1 MGERWIIMVKWE
13 DILTA
18 KEASLML
25 GKNEKYVYI
34 LFKMNSEMLLE
45 GSVVLKGKTLLISR
59 EGFEHLKRIHAA
71 SAKKNEL
78 VYEERHHTFNEA
90 LI

>member
-1 MGERWIIMVKWE
+1 MISWD

-34 LFKMNSEMLLE
+34 LFKMNSKMLLE
-45 GSVVLKGKTLLISR
+45 GSVVLKGNTLLISR
-59 EGFEHLKRIHAA
+59 EGYEHLKRIHAA
-71 SAKKNEL
+71 TAKKNES
-78 VYEERHHTFNEA
+78 VYEERNTVLMEA

>member
-1 MGERWIIMVKWE
+1 MVKWE

-34 LFKMNSEMLLE
+34 LFKMNSEMLLK
-45 GSVVLKGKTLLISR
+45 GSVILKGNTLLISR
-59 EGFEHLKRIHAA
+59 EGFEHLKSIHEATP
-71 SAKKNEL
+71 KKNKM
-78 VYEERHHTFNEA
+78 VDEERNNVLREA
-90 LI
+90 VI

>member
-34 LFKMNSEMLLE
+34 LFKMNSEMLLK

-59 EGFEHLKRIHAA
+59 EGFEHLKCIHAA
-71 SAKKNEL
+71 TAKKNKM
-78 VYEERHHTFNEA
+78 VYEERNNALREA
-90 LI
+90 VI

>member
-1 MGERWIIMVKWE
+1 MVKWE

-34 LFKMNSEMLLE
+34 LFKMNSEMLLK

-59 EGFEHLKRIHAA
+59 EGFEHLKCIHAA
-71 SAKKNEL
+71 TAKKNEL
-78 VYEERHHTFNEA
+78 VYEERNNALREA
-90 LI
+90 VI

>member
-34 LFKMNSEMLLE
+34 LFKMNSEMLLK

-59 EGFEHLKRIHAA
+59 EGFEHLKCIHAA
-71 SAKKNEL
+71 TAKKNKM
-78 VYEERHHTFNEA
+78 VYEERNNVLREA
-90 LI
+90 VI

>member
-1 MGERWIIMVKWE
+1 LGERWIIMVKWE

-34 LFKMNSEMLLE
+34 LFKMNSEMLLK

-71 SAKKNEL
+71 TAKKNKM
-78 VYEERHHTFNEA
+78 VYEERNNVLREA
-90 LI
+90 VI

>member
-1 MGERWIIMVKWE
+1 MSIIVVKWE

-45 GSVVLKGKTLLISR
+45 GSVVLKGNTLLISR
-59 EGFEHLKRIHAA
+59 EGYEHLKRIHAA
-71 SAKKNEL
+71 TVKKNEL
-78 VYEERHHTFNEA
+78 VYEERNHTLSEA
-90 LI
+90 VI